1 MGRESKASLR
11 QVLCGGQNVAGKLS
25 RRSVAVSSEIVLSLP
40 EPRFRRKLSIVTHS
54 RLTPVAP
61 LRPPVT
67 VLRTRL
73 QFPARL
79 GLAGWDIGSF
89 ILETR
94 LFL

>member
-11 QVLCGGQNVAGKLS
+11 QVLCGGQNVAGKLR

-61 LRPPVT
+61 LRPPV
-67 VLRTRL
+67 LRTRL